1 MVKVPEF
8 EELKSW
14 DEVRGQFSQGA
25 ALLLGNGMSRSVWDR
40 FEYPSLYET
49 ACNVSTRPLTPE
61 SQRLFQHVG
70 GSNFEHVLGLLIH
83 ADIVNGG
90 LGIADGGKVQTAR
103 DNIRDALI
111 DAVRWVHIP
120 WTLMTQPNLDAI
132 REELTK
138 YITVYTTN
146 YDLLPYWALMTGDGP
161 DRFKDF
167 FVNGSFEKWP
177 TGNRI
182 PIFYLHG
189 ALHLYTTPDY
199 QTKKRAHA
207 DGENLLDQFDSSF
220 ENDNRPLFVSEGD
233 WKGKLVSIHDSDYLT
248 FAFES
253 FKKWQGKLVVFGH
266 GLDPAVDQHVV
277 DALAP
282 AVTRRAAIAVYPPNS
297 TKELDK
303 IRAGLR
309 ARFPAWD
316 VTFFDQTTHPLGLPA
331 RKVVPPTPAA
341 PTPAG

>member
-1 MVKVPEF
+1 MTQF

-14 DEVRGQFSQGA
+14 DEVRGQFTQGT
-25 ALLLGNGMSRSVWDR
+25 ALLLGNGFSRSVWDR
-40 FEYPSLYET
+40 FAYPSLYET
-49 ACNVSTRPLTPE
+49 ACDVSTRPLTPE
-61 SQRLFQHVG
+61 SRGLFQHVG

-83 ADIVNGG
+83 ADIVNDG
-90 LGIADGGKVQTAR
+90 LDIADGGKVQAAR

-120 WTLMTQPNLDAI
+120 WTLMTVPNLVAI
-132 REELTK
+132 REELAK

-177 TGNRI
+177 AGNRI
-182 PIFYLHG
+182 PIYYIHG

-199 QTKKRAHA
+199 QTKKLAHA
-207 DGENLLDQFDSSF
+207 HSENLLDQFDSSF

-233 WKGKLVSIHDSDYLT
+233 WREKLISIQDSDYLT

-253 FKKWQGKLVVFGH
+253 FEKCRAKLVVFGH
-266 GLDPAVDQHVV
+266 GLDPAVDQHIV

-282 AVTRRAAIAVYPPNS
+282 AVKRRAAIAVYPPDS

-303 IRAGLR
+303 IQADLR
-309 ARFPAWD
+309 ARFHAWD
-316 VTFFDQTTHPLGLPA
+316 ITFFDHTTHPLGHPD
-331 RKVVPPTPAA
+331 RKVAPPPPAA
-341 PTPAG
+341 PTSPP